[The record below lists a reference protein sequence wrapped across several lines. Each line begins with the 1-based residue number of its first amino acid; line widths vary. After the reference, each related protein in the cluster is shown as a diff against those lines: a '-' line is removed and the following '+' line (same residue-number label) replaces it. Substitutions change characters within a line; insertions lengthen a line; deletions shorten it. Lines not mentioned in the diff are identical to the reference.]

1 MLHQSHRRHSILL
14 GVLGL
19 SLAFGTTV
27 ARAEDASYFGRWT
40 VSDDKPVFTARGK
53 LYKTVDI
60 APCGKDFCGVSVDDQ
75 NHCGPTLFRFLT
87 IHAKNEQLIGHGL
100 WGDAKKKIEIDYV
113 TPDADKPYVMLGL
126 GADDM
131 DFTGREGS
139 MPTYQANYKIT
150 GQATCM
156 AK

>member
-1 MLHQSHRRHSILL
+1 MFHVLHRRHFILPAFL
-14 GVLGL
+14 GLACVLG
-19 SLAFGTTV
+19 ATV
-27 ARAEDASYFGRWT
+27 ASADDTPYFGRWT
-40 VSDDKPVFTARGK
+40 VSDDKPVFTAKGK

-60 APCGKDFCGVSVDDQ
+60 APCGNDFCGVSVDDKNQ
-75 NHCGPTLFRFLT
+75 CGPTLFRFLT
-87 IHAKNEQLIGHGL
+87 IHAKNEQLVGHGL
-100 WGDAKKKIEIDYV
+100 WGDARKKIEIDYV
-113 TPDADKPYVMLGL
+113 KPEADKPYVMLGL

-139 MPTYQANYKIT
+139 MPTYQANYKTT

>member
-1 MLHQSHRRHSILL
+1 MLHCSHCRHSTLL
-14 GVLGL
+14 GLLGL
-19 SLAFGTTV
+19 VLAFGTNM
-27 ARAEDASYFGRWT
+27 ARAEDAPYFGRWT
-40 VSDDKPVFTARGK
+40 VSDDKPVFTAKGM

-60 APCGKDFCGVSVDDQ
+60 APCGNDFCGVSVDDKD
-75 NHCGPTLFRFLT
+75 HCGPTLFRFLT
-87 IHAKNEQLIGHGL
+87 IHAKNESLIGHGL
-100 WGDAKKKIEIDYV
+100 WGDGKKKIEIDYV
-113 TPDADKPYVMLGL
+113 KPDGDKPYVMLGL

-139 MPTYQANYKIT
+139 MPTFQANYKTT